1 MAGEARLVVEQQ
13 GKSDG
18 HQTLSGRLDNADGIR
33 LSELVPAVPADSELI
48 SETESGEVQCES
60 GMNEGEPRYTSE

>member
-1 MAGEARLVVEQQ
+1 M
-13 GKSDG
+13 
-18 HQTLSGRLDNADGIR
+18 GIR
-33 LSELVPAVPADSELI
+33 PYQGGSITHGNRVSELVPAVPADSELI